1 MLKLIVLTL
10 VCLAIVNRNLQDDIK
25 NKASE
30 AVNQGEKLKV
40 CTRTNGGWIEIFS
53 IFLRIKSLM
62 ALMMVLQ
69 MQK

>member
-10 VCLAIVNRNLQDDIK
+10 VCLAIVNGNLQDDIK

-40 CTRTNGGWIEIFS
+40 CTRANGG
-53 IFLRIKSLM
+53 
-62 ALMMVLQ
+62 
-69 MQK
+69 

>member
-10 VCLAIVNRNLQDDIK
+10 VCLAIVNGNLQDDIK